1 MKRAQVTLIEATVQ
15 APVKIFIYYSNQ
27 WQWKASPSIVL
38 DLYFK
43 TEVLAA
49 IKIVIP
55 VIYTQILV
63 AVCRVYCIISLLIL
77 LDVTVIAV

>member
-1 MKRAQVTLIEATVQ
+1 MTMES
-15 APVKIFIYYSNQ
+15 FSIY
-27 WQWKASPSIVL
+27 SPGPCIL
-38 DLYFK
+38 CFK

-77 LDVTVIAV
+77 LDVIVIAV